1 MQTKKRKATCER
13 CGKNYIR
20 EHPAQKYCTE
30 AACAKA
36 RATAAGPK
44 MKEAKCC
51 QNCGTAYSTAR
62 GWSRFCSKLCRQAWW
77 NKATQA
83 GKQALTSK
91 VDWDT
96 VKAAPADPALYHLS
110 LDSGNDPGEPKPSK
124 KRTRAPRKIP
134 API

>member
-36 RATAAGPK
+36 RAKETGPK

-51 QNCGTAYSTAR
+51 QNCGTAYNTAR

-83 GKQALTSK
+83 GKLALVPTSE
-91 VDWDT
+91 VNWGT
-96 VKAAPADPALYHLS
+96 VKAVPADPELYHLS
-110 LDSGNDPGEPKPSK
+110 LNSGNDPKLK
-124 KRTRAPRKIP
+124 KQRTPRK
-134 API
+134 AKGKG